1 MNHSKFHAIHTPKSV
16 DLVVGLT
23 FFFFSSEKKVTDFRV
38 LSEPRA
44 CGRPEQP
51 PNSTMTVTT
60 TTDRNSG
67 SAYEVGATV
76 EYTCNAGS
84 LLIGPSTRTCLDTGF
99 YNEFPPVCKSKRP
112 MRLEAFGEPYTIVS
126 IADVKFNN
134 PPARFRHRVRL
145 SSKHKTRRLHTYQ
158 QYRYLSQSGALF
170 VRRGIR
176 DDW

>member
-1 MNHSKFHAIHTPKSV
+1 MT
-16 DLVVGLT
+16 
-23 FFFFSSEKKVTDFRV
+23 EFRV

-60 TTDRNSG
+60 ITDRNSG

-99 YNEFPPVCKSKRP
+99 YNEFPPVCKSKRAK
-112 MRLEAFGEPYTIVS
+112 RIRAALGEPYTIVPS
-126 IADVKFNN
+126 PMLNSTILYVSGIECGYPANIKHGGYTLINN
-134 PPARFRHRVRL
+134 TV
-145 SSKHKTRRLHTYQ
+145 S
-158 QYRYLSQSGALF
+158 YLSQVLYSCDEGYEMTGKNLSW
-170 VRRGIR
+170 R
-176 DDW
+176 